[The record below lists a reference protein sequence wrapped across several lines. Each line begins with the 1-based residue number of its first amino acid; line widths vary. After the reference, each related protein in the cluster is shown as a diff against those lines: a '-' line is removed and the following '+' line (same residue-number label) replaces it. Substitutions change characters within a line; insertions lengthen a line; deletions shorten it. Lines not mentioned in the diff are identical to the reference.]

1 MMKKKV
7 WAPLLC
13 TVISTVMMAGCAGSG
28 STEKTS
34 SDSKKAETVTIKF
47 HIFRNEESYNWKST
61 IAAFEKKYPNIDIV
75 TLSGYSI

>member
-1 MMKKKV
+1 MMKKKL

-13 TVISTVMMAGCAGSG
+13 SVMSTVMMAGCAGS

-34 SDSKKAETVTIKF
+34 SDSKQAETVTIKF
-47 HIFRNEESYNWKST
+47 HTFGNEESYNWKST

>member
-1 MMKKKV
+1 MKKKL

-13 TVISTVMMAGCAGSG
+13 IVMSTVMLAGCGGS
-28 STEKTS
+28 SDTEKTS
-34 SDSKKAETVTIKF
+34 SGSKQAETVTIKF
-47 HIFRNEESYNWKST
+47 HTFGNEESYNWKST